1 MKDSELLTYI
11 KKLIEQKTETLQGK
25 DAWQEHLD
33 RHTTVSAKSLQ
44 ASEIISGFS
53 GSWASVY
60 GSLPSELQKEKI
72 SSQRTPPNPS
82 KEYFKLGQSGV
93 PEINFHPYSHHT
105 NKTGVDG
112 GSLIGHPI
120 SFSNQCS

>member
-72 SSQRTPPNPS
+72 PILLQFLVAQISQKIMIKN
-82 KEYFKLGQSGV
+82 
-93 PEINFHPYSHHT
+93 
-105 NKTGVDG
+105 
-112 GSLIGHPI
+112 
-120 SFSNQCS
+120 